1 MIHTAYDVLTYGPLD
16 NCSAFKY
23 ENFMQFF
30 KKYIRKGNQP
40 LQQIIKRISEINVSD
55 VWFGKSVQD
64 SSSIQFLGPHSNGP
78 VIDSCH
84 FSRQY
89 KRVVFSSFKL
99 SQTQADSFC
108 YLKYGSIV
116 QFKNIIFSFPHNSMV
131 ILCKKFRFK
140 QSFLNIPEFIDM
152 AKLGVFLVHIEGEM
166 VVEPIPNILCKA
178 YLVHI
183 PRNQNVAYPLL

>member
-1 MIHTAYDVLTYGPLD
+1 
-16 NCSAFKY
+16 
-23 ENFMQFF
+23 MQFF

-166 VVEPIPNILCKA
+166 EPIPNILCKA
-178 YLVHI
+178 YLVPI